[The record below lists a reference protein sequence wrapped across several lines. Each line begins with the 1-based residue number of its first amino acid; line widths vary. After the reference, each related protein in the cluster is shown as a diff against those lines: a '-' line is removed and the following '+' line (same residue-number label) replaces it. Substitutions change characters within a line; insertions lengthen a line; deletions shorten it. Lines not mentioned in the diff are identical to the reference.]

1 MVLDISNNKRVDTV
15 LLERIT
21 NEVEKLLSTSKFV
34 PPVTTDNKPNT
45 DQHTVDSGSEHQE
58 QVSGPS
64 VAGRSRESEQL
75 LSLLGNILQQVHN
88 SLKILFYT
96 FYLVKWLMNS
106 QCKSIIFAR

>member
-15 LLERIT
+15 LLESIT

-34 PPVTTDNKPNT
+34 PPVTTDDKPNT
-45 DQHTVDSGSEHQE
+45 DQRTVDSGSE
-58 QVSGPS
+58 QVSGQS

-88 SLKILFYT
+88 SLKILF
-96 FYLVKWLMNS
+96 L
-106 QCKSIIFAR
+106 